1 MRFVF
6 GAVGHS
12 GHVRLRLIVFQWS
25 RPLQRQADI
34 LFSNAQ
40 HNRKHVISWIVTY
53 LFVGVKIYT
62 VYIIIIYYI
71 YIYCYCI
78 HVKFRGVMTSL
89 DISFLAF
96 CGGHIFTQSATAK
109 HGCWGNGWE
118 TIHWGICLVNQWW
131 LVFFGGN
138 DVWLPSGKL
147 T

>member
-71 YIYCYCI
+71 YIVI
-78 HVKFRGVMTSL
+78 VFMLSL
-89 DISFLAF
+89 
-96 CGGHIFTQSATAK
+96 G
-109 HGCWGNGWE
+109 E
-118 TIHWGICLVNQWW
+118 
-131 LVFFGGN
+131 
-138 DVWLPSGKL
+138 
-147 T
+147 